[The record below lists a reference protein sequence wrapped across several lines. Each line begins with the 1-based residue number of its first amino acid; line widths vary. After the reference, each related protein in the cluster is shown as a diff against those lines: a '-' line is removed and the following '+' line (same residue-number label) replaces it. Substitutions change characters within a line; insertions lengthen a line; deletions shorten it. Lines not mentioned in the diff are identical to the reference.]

1 MPKVWGY
8 VLEGPRRPKL
18 AEQRETLAALGVDA
32 SDEGTVWHDKIKKG
46 STRPRGQLV
55 SRNDLVRAAMPGD
68 TVVVAAP
75 FCLGV
80 SRRDA
85 AWFLSALGEKS
96 VTVIVT
102 GGASKIE
109 PGDDASEILA
119 AVASAQNVANVY
131 RSTGRLAKSR

>member
-1 MPKVWGY
+1 MQKTWGY
-8 VLEGPRRPKL
+8 ILEGPRRPKL
-18 AEQRETLAALGVDA
+18 AEQQETLFALGVDA
-32 SDEGTVWHDKIKKG
+32 SDDGTVWHDKIKKG

-55 SRNDLVRAAMPGD
+55 GRNDLVRAAMPGD

-85 AWFLSALGEKS
+85 AWFIEALGDKR

-102 GGASKIE
+102 GGASRIE
-109 PGDDASEILA
+109 PGGDASDILN

-131 RSTGRLAKSR
+131 RSTGRLAKSK